1 MLPRRNSRN
10 RRTNRCR
17 RKSRLALEWLPP
29 TEEAKTDNI
38 LESLAEP
45 QCGHL
50 VPFHLLERTRISLSC
65 SHLSQ

>member
-1 MLPRRNSRN
+1 LHDRF
-10 RRTNRCR
+10 
-17 RKSRLALEWLPP
+17 ALGWLPP

-38 LESLAEP
+38 LESFAEP

-50 VPFHLLERTRISLSC
+50 VPFHLLERTNISLSC